1 MRSVDQEVVLLFDCI
16 HARHARPHTQT
27 QDRQTDT
34 HTHTKVALGIAHGDA
49 TPLRKALMIG
59 SLGVND
65 AMHLLNGHTALHIA
79 AYYGQAEVTYTLSH
93 SHACC

>member
-1 MRSVDQEVVLLFDCI
+1 MRSVDQEVVSLFDCI
-16 HARHARPHTQT
+16 HVRHARPHTQT
-27 QDRQTDT
+27 QDRQTDR

-79 AYYGQAEVTYTLSH
+79 AYYGQAEVTYTLPY

>member
-16 HARHARPHTQT
+16 HVRHARAHAHTHK
-27 QDRQTDT
+27 TDTHT
-34 HTHTKVALGIAHGDA
+34 HTHTKVAVGIAHGDA